1 MAETETDFRYYAGQ
15 AIFPRSLADLTDT
28 DQCPACLTPL
38 PGPIC
43 QVCCLDLTHPVAA
56 ELSALSKDA
65 ATALDRRL
73 DLIGRIRFATAQV
86 LTAQQD
92 RESAA
97 AALAVTTVSAPF
109 DALLSTPP
117 ARNVSPIVPQSVAPP
132 TGAPQ
137 FSAPPSAMAPQPGW
151 SEGPAA
157 PRRSSVQIILLV
169 VGISLLSVAAIFFLV
184 YAFINFGILARS
196 LIIAAITV
204 AAFTVASLL
213 RRRKLTATA
222 EGIAVFAVVLVYLDA
237 FAIRANDF
245 FGLASSDGAIFWGS
259 TLVMTAMLFFIW
271 NGLSNLRTA
280 SIVSFAAFAPGVGLI
295 MGGLNDQVD
304 GGTRPF
310 FGLAAVGLAGVVY
323 RFAARPARGG
333 RPASRAVAER
343 ILVLVTTTV
352 AIVAAA
358 VTAFVVAPGTPW
370 ASAFACLAIATIALL
385 HVWLLDGTGD
395 SLSRPFAAFF
405 AGCAGVVATLAV
417 ASAAV
422 RVGEVKLGVI
432 APPIAAVVVAL
443 GFEFASRRIPRASL
457 AGLAGVAARSA
468 AVVAAVALLFPAIIA
483 TAATGTAASRG
494 IVSSWSLLP
503 SDKLLARDDVHGF
516 AVLALAAVGAI
527 TVLAWTI
534 GGTLR
539 ARGPLLAWFGA
550 IVVVVAAPLLPTV
563 ASVLVAWLALAV
575 LALAALI
582 AVRRR
587 GGVALRYRSPLV
599 GLLAASGLLAYL
611 EGWASTGTW
620 WIASI
625 VVIALLLTARRTL
638 SWPLGHAVLL
648 GAATVVLLIGAA
660 ATARQLALPGHP
672 ASLVD
677 TVDAIRAVGIVA
689 IALLALSAFPV
700 VRLVSTRLVS
710 TRLDSTRLDS
720 TLDQR
725 TVFWIAGAA
734 AGGSAVFT
742 QQVLTGLRA
751 PERMTLLLP
760 EYGTSLAAS
769 AALLA
774 ALLLWLGRSKNA
786 ALRPER
792 IAASIAM
799 APSVF
804 LLVDSFV
811 RVLNLPEFARAVA
824 PVSATLLA
832 SAGAL
837 TVTLLRPTSSRWTR
851 ELGIVLVGVPAVFA
865 SVTHNDGATWLVLL
879 LAGIT
884 VLILAISNDGLFSSV
899 SPRRQLGWLA
909 LALATAGFWWRLF
922 GDHIQNLEPYV
933 LPLAGTFLLI
943 ALLLWRS
950 AARSAVATP
959 SRAAPLIAL
968 GGLLVAIL
976 PLGLNA
982 ATGPLLRALLVG
994 GISAVLLLVGS
1005 YVIGTP
1011 RRRPYLD
1018 AAALAGGIGVVV
1030 VTIERSI
1037 AVTLERGDP
1046 DLRLDA
1052 WLVAC
1057 VVLLLA
1063 AAFGQ
1068 ARDRNDASVAL
1079 RRIASQALGLVAMT
1093 ALLLLE
1099 TLAFTADRVGPIR
1112 ALAVVLIFAAV
1123 HVIAFSADRAPFTR
1137 LVAWV
1142 SIAYAGVAVV
1152 AGVLTGALGRVE
1164 LGAIPIAIALIATG
1178 ALQLVNTP
1186 TARTWAWLAPGVLML
1201 LVPSLLATAW
1211 DAPLWRLAGL
1221 GVVSIAIIVVSVILR
1236 LQAPF
1241 LISVIVALIH
1251 GIATLLPQIRAVYVS
1266 VEWWL
1271 WVAIGG
1277 VIIVVIGARFEKSMN
1292 SFHSVAM
1299 RLKALR

>member
-28 DQCPACLTPL
+28 DQCPACLTSL
-38 PGPIC
+38 PGAIC

-56 ELSALSKDA
+56 ELAALSKDA

-92 RESAA
+92 RENAA
-97 AALAVTTVSAPF
+97 ATLAVTTVSAPF
-109 DALLSTPP
+109 DALLSSPP
-117 ARNVSPIVPQSVAPP
+117 ARIVSPIVPQPVAPP
-132 TGAPQ
+132 TGAPP

-151 SEGPAA
+151 PEGPAA

-184 YAFINFGILARS
+184 YAFINFGTLARS

-222 EGIAVFAVVLVYLDA
+222 EGIAVFSVVLVYLDA

-295 MGGLNDQVD
+295 VGGLNDQVD
-304 GGTRPF
+304 GGTRAF
-310 FGLAAVGLAGVVY
+310 FALAAVSLAGVVH

-333 RPASRAVAER
+333 GPASRAVAER

-385 HVWLLDGTGD
+385 HVWLLDGIGD

-405 AGCAGVVATLAV
+405 AGCAGVAAALAV

-422 RVGEVKLGVI
+422 RVGEVNLGVI

-468 AVVAAVALLFPAIIA
+468 AVVAAVALLFPAILA

-527 TVLAWTI
+527 TVLAWTV

-575 LALAALI
+575 LAQAAVI

-677 TVDAIRAVGIVA
+677 TVDAVRAVGIVA

-700 VRLVSTRLVS
+700 VRLVSTRL
-710 TRLDSTRLDS
+710 DSTRLDS
-720 TLDQR
+720 TLDRR

-742 QQVLTGLRA
+742 QQMLTGLRA
-751 PERMTLLLP
+751 QERMTLLLP

-792 IAASIAM
+792 IAASIAT

-811 RVLNLPEFARAVA
+811 SVLNLPEFARAVA
-824 PVSATLLA
+824 PISATLLA
-832 SAGAL
+832 SVGAL

-851 ELGIVLVGVPAVFA
+851 ELGIVLVGVPSVFA

-959 SRAAPLIAL
+959 SRAAPLIVL

-1011 RRRPYLD
+1011 RLRPYLD
-1018 AAALAGGIGVVV
+1018 VAALAGGIGVVV

-1112 ALAVVLIFAAV
+1112 ALAVVLLFAAV
-1123 HVIAFSADRAPFTR
+1123 HVIAFSTDRAPFTR

-1164 LGAIPIAIALIATG
+1164 LGAIPIAIAVIATG

-1186 TARTWAWLAPGVLML
+1186 TARTWAWLAPGVLVL

-1211 DAPLWRLAGL
+1211 DAPLWRLGGL
-1221 GVVSIAIIVVSVILR
+1221 GVVSIAIIVISVILR